1 MRHTLP
7 MTQAESGG
15 RHPLRR
21 LVGLALAVLLLAA
34 CNGDPETPDAPVL
47 WQGFGVAVA
56 IDDME
61 DPSRVVLQ
69 NGDEP
74 LSALAHREGEM
85 VVITTGDGD
94 TLAVLTPT
102 DEDAARLAIEGG
114 PSFMM
119 RGQPCSLVMP
129 ICAALYR

>member
-1 MRHTLP
+1 V
-7 MTQAESGG
+7 GC
-15 RHPLRR
+15 
-21 LVGLALAVLLLAA
+21 GLAALLLAA
-34 CNGDPETPDAPVL
+34 CNGDPQAPEAPVL

-56 IDDME
+56 IDDMD

-74 LSALAHREGEM
+74 LAALARREGDA
-85 VVITTGDGD
+85 VVITMADGD

-102 DEDAARLAIEGG
+102 DEAEARLAIEGG
-114 PSFMM
+114 PSFAV

>member
-1 MRHTLP
+1 MRHTLS
-7 MTQAESGG
+7 TTRAEPGG
-15 RHPLRR
+15 RRPLS
-21 LVGLALAVLLLAA
+21 GLAGFALATLLLAA

-69 NGDEP
+69 NGEEP
-74 LSALAHREGEM
+74 LSALAHREGDA

-114 PSFMM
+114 PSFTL

-129 ICAALYR
+129 ICAALHQ